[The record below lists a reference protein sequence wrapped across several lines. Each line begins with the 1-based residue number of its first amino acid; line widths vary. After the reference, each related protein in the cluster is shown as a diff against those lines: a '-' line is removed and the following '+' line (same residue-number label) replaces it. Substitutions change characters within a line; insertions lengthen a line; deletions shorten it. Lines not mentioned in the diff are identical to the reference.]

1 MHTYELLTDADEL
14 ETRLKPILLS
24 NGSELPPRGCYAAA
38 VEINESGE
46 IIAYQMLQNAV
57 FLEGLWAKDH
67 SAQLLRLYR
76 MASKYAESLGAKRIM
91 TMTRNDEQGKRIG
104 RIAEALGLEKMD
116 WNIYRRKL

>member
-14 ETRLKPILLS
+14 EARLKPILEA

-38 VEINESGE
+38 VEVENGE

-57 FLEGLWAKDH
+57 FLEGLWAKDN
-67 SAQLLRLYR
+67 SAHLRNLYN
-76 MASKYAESLGAKRIM
+76 MAKTHAASIGAKRVM
-91 TMTRNDEQGKRIG
+91 TMTRNDESGRRIG
-104 RIAEALGLEKMD
+104 KLAEMLGFERMD